1 MVLQT
6 GAQLIYIYIYIND
19 NVTVNQCY
27 NPNIILF
34 RQIFAHI
41 LLLTA
46 FDKFNHSMLFPN
58 IYIFLIYNH
67 KPTFGPK
74 LAR

>member
-1 MVLQT
+1 MLQSE
-6 GAQLIYIYIYIND
+6 Y
-19 NVTVNQCY
+19 
-27 NPNIILF
+27 
-34 RQIFAHI
+34 QIFAHI

>member
-1 MVLQT
+1 MYSQPMLQSEYHSI
-6 GAQLIYIYIYIND
+6 L
-19 NVTVNQCY
+19 
-27 NPNIILF
+27 PN
-34 RQIFAHI
+34 FAHV

-46 FDKFNHSMLFPN
+46 FDKFNHSMLFP
-58 IYIFLIYNH
+58 IYKKIINNH